1 MTAASCFTF
10 SQYAFL
16 ERCWLLNTTSPPRSS
31 SDPPRWVMIL
41 QSDDWLPGSH
51 LLAPENL
58 PATSSSPCLQELTL
72 PASKAP
78 SNLVE
83 KGPPT
88 FYFPLTPNTH
98 YTGGE
103 AEARKGTMTCRRSHS
118 RSGTRRSRSTT
129 EGAAPQSLRLGLS
142 ILDVSLKWAPAAAT
156 GREGASLWVCGGVR
170 GENFFSSER

>member
-1 MTAASCFTF
+1 MSKLQASLV
-10 SQYAFL
+10 SQIVKNPPAMQETLVQFL
-16 ERCWLLNTTSPPRSS
+16 GWE
-31 SDPPRWVMIL
+31 DPL
-41 QSDDWLPGSH
+41 EKD
-51 LLAPENL
+51 
-58 PATSSSPCLQELTL
+58 
-72 PASKAP
+72 
-78 SNLVE
+78 E

-142 ILDVSLKWAPAAAT
+142 ILDVPLKWAPAAAT